1 MPGGLT
7 LSSVQEKKYT
17 LLSNL
22 FIDHY
27 MPQANGAYVKVY
39 LYLLRLLGAE
49 GKECTLTSVADA
61 LDETE
66 KDIERAL
73 KYWEDKNLM
82 RLEREEGA
90 AITGVAF
97 LEPPEIQKTQEKRE
111 GKEETS
117 SLESA
122 ETEQKEEVLSQ
133 SSTELTA
140 EAGAV
145 GKKCVLPQKPDYS
158 EAQIEVLTSL
168 DEVKEMLMRIQQV
181 TVRLLKGADLNF
193 VLYLYESVGFSAD
206 LIVYLYEYCA
216 SKNKMYISYIE
227 SVAIAWA
234 EEGIDTVQKAKT
246 ETAVYNDSYSTVNR
260 AFGLNRAPGSVEIQY
275 LHRWTS
281 NYGFDTSIIEE
292 ACNRTM
298 LAVSKPDFKYADK
311 ILERWYK
318 AGVRE
323 REDIATLDE
332 EFAKRNIKMEQQR
345 DNTYRSAAPNNRFN
359 AFPQRKYTAS
369 DYSAMEKQL
378 LGSR

>member
-22 FIDHY
+22 FIDDY

-39 LYLLRLLGAE
+39 LYLLRLLGNT

-73 KYWEDKNLM
+73 KYWEEKNLM
-82 RLEREEGA
+82 RLEREEGT

-97 LEPPEIQKTQEKRE
+97 LEPPEVERTPEPQ
-111 GKEETS
+111 EETTS
-117 SLESA
+117 QDSA
-122 ETEQKEEVLSQ
+122 ETEPKEKEEVSQ
-133 SSTELTA
+133 SGTEA
-140 EAGAV
+140 AGEAGAA

-234 EEGIDTVQKAKT
+234 EGGIDTVQKART
-246 ETAVYNDSYSTVNR
+246 EAAVYNDSYSTVNR

-323 REDIATLDE
+323 REDITTLDE
-332 EFAKRNIKMEQQR
+332 EFAKRNIKAMEQQR
-345 DNTYRSAAPNNRFN
+345 DNTYRSAASNNRFN

>member
-22 FIDHY
+22 FIDDY

-39 LYLLRLLGAE
+39 LYLLRLLGNT

-73 KYWEDKNLM
+73 KYWEEKNLM

-97 LEPPEIQKTQEKRE
+97 LEPPEVERTPETQE
-111 GKEETS
+111 ETPS
-117 SLESA
+117 KDSA
-122 ETEQKEEVLSQ
+122 ETEPKEKEEVSQ
-133 SSTELTA
+133 SSTEA
-140 EAGAV
+140 AGEAGAT

-234 EEGIDTVQKAKT
+234 DRK
-246 ETAVYNDSYSTVNR
+246 
-260 AFGLNRAPGSVEIQY
+260 SV
-275 LHRWTS
+275 
-281 NYGFDTSIIEE
+281 
-292 ACNRTM
+292 
-298 LAVSKPDFKYADK
+298 V
-311 ILERWYK
+311 
-318 AGVRE
+318 
-323 REDIATLDE
+323 
-332 EFAKRNIKMEQQR
+332 
-345 DNTYRSAAPNNRFN
+345 
-359 AFPQRKYTAS
+359 
-369 DYSAMEKQL
+369 
-378 LGSR
+378 

>member
-22 FIDHY
+22 FIDDY

-39 LYLLRLLGAE
+39 LYLLRLLGNA

-73 KYWEDKNLM
+73 KYWEEKNLM

-97 LEPPEIQKTQEKRE
+97 LEPPEVEKTPEPQ
-111 GKEETS
+111 EETTS
-117 SLESA
+117 QDSA
-122 ETEQKEEVLSQ
+122 ETESKEKEEVSQ
-133 SSTELTA
+133 SGTEA
-140 EAGAV
+140 AGEAGAA

-234 EEGIDTVQKAKT
+234 EGGIDTVQKART
-246 ETAVYNDSYSTVNR
+246 EAAVYNDSYSTVNR

-323 REDIATLDE
+323 REDITTLDE
-332 EFAKRNIKMEQQR
+332 EFAKRNIKAMEQQR

>member
-22 FIDHY
+22 FIDDY

-39 LYLLRLLGAE
+39 LYLLRLLGNT

-73 KYWEDKNLM
+73 KYWEEKNLM

-97 LEPPEIQKTQEKRE
+97 LEPPEVERTPETQE
-111 GKEETS
+111 ETPS
-117 SLESA
+117 KDSA
-122 ETEQKEEVLSQ
+122 ETEPKEKEEVSQ
-133 SSTELTA
+133 SSTEA
-140 EAGAV
+140 AGEAGAT

-234 EEGIDTVQKAKT
+234 EGGIDTVQKART
-246 ETAVYNDSYSTVNR
+246 EAAVYNDSYSTVNR

-323 REDIATLDE
+323 REDITTLDE
-332 EFAKRNIKMEQQR
+332 EFAKRNIKAMEQQR

>member
-1 MPGGLT
+1 
-7 LSSVQEKKYT
+7 
-17 LLSNL
+17 
-22 FIDHY
+22 

-39 LYLLRLLGAE
+39 LYLLRLLGNA

-73 KYWEDKNLM
+73 KYWEEKNLM
-82 RLEREEGA
+82 RLEREEGT

-97 LEPPEIQKTQEKRE
+97 LEPPEVERTPEPQ
-111 GKEETS
+111 EETTS
-117 SLESA
+117 QDSA
-122 ETEQKEEVLSQ
+122 ETEPKEKEEVSQ
-133 SSTELTA
+133 SGTEA
-140 EAGAV
+140 AGEAGAA

-234 EEGIDTVQKAKT
+234 EGGIDTVQKART
-246 ETAVYNDSYSTVNR
+246 EAAVYNDSYSTVNR

-332 EFAKRNIKMEQQR
+332 EFAKRNR
-345 DNTYRSAAPNNRFN
+345 
-359 AFPQRKYTAS
+359 TA
-369 DYSAMEKQL
+369 E
-378 LGSR
+378 G

>member
-22 FIDHY
+22 FIDDY

-39 LYLLRLLGAE
+39 LYLLRLLGNA

-73 KYWEDKNLM
+73 KYWEEKNLM
-82 RLEREEGA
+82 RLEREEGT

-97 LEPPEIQKTQEKRE
+97 LEPPEVERTPEPQ
-111 GKEETS
+111 EETTS
-117 SLESA
+117 QDSA
-122 ETEQKEEVLSQ
+122 ETEPKEKEEVSQ
-133 SSTELTA
+133 SGTEA
-140 EAGAV
+140 AGEAGAA

-234 EEGIDTVQKAKT
+234 EGGIDTVQKART
-246 ETAVYNDSYSTVNR
+246 EAAVYNDSYSTVNR

-332 EFAKRNIKMEQQR
+332 EFAKRNIKAMEQQR

>member
-22 FIDHY
+22 FIDDY

-39 LYLLRLLGAE
+39 LYLLRLLGNA

-73 KYWEDKNLM
+73 KYWEEKNLM

-97 LEPPEIQKTQEKRE
+97 LEPPEVEKTPEPQ
-111 GKEETS
+111 EETTS
-117 SLESA
+117 QDSA
-122 ETEQKEEVLSQ
+122 ETEPKEKEEVSQ
-133 SSTELTA
+133 SGTEA
-140 EAGAV
+140 AGEAGAA

-234 EEGIDTVQKAKT
+234 EGGIDTVQKART
-246 ETAVYNDSYSTVNR
+246 EAAVYNDSYSTVNR

-332 EFAKRNIKMEQQR
+332 EFAKRNIKAMEQQR